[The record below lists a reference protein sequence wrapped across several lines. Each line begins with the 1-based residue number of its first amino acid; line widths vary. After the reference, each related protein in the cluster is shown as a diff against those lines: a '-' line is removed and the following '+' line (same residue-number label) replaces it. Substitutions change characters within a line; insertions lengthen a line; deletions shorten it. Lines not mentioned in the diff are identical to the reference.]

1 MIKKIVFLFLTLA
14 FAESGFAQ
22 YDYNKDCQ
30 NAYRLI
36 IELKFDSAKG
46 QIDKLSAQE
55 PENLIPLLLNNYID
69 FLSVALTE
77 DKTKFNEIRA
87 RKKERL
93 DRWENSEENSPY
105 FRMGIAQMN
114 MQWAF
119 ARVTVGEYF
128 TAALEINQAYHLLE
142 ENKLK
147 YPDFLPNAMG
157 LGVLHAMIGVVPDQY
172 QWAISLLGLS
182 GSIDQGLL
190 ELEALLN
197 SDKDEFQKFK
207 PEALFLYTFLKMNLQ
222 SNKKRLKQLDAYFR
236 EPYMEYVAQKSPLL
250 HFARASILMKESN
263 DQAISYLEKRPLEKT
278 AFKFYYPELLLAQA
292 KLYKMDEQAQAL
304 FAHYVREYPGKNFKA
319 LATQKEAWSRLLN
332 GDTLAY
338 KRLMNTILELPST
351 RIDGDKAALKEAKE
365 VASGYLPN
373 IYLLESRILFD
384 GNYLAEAL
392 KTLTDPK
399 MTPFDAQ
406 DSIELNY
413 RKARIYHHMDSIP
426 QALQFYQISLNQGA
440 KLDSYF
446 AGNSCLMMGEIYEQ
460 IGNVQKAKYYYE
472 KCLTLDFDEYRKSI
486 RAKAKAGLQGLM

>member
-1 MIKKIVFLFLTLA
+1 MIKKISFLFLILGLA
-14 FAESGFAQ
+14 GPGFAQ

-36 IELKFDSAKG
+36 IELKFDSAKI
-46 QIDKLSAQE
+46 QIDRARAND
-55 PENLIPLLLNNYID
+55 PENQIPSLLNNYID
-69 FLSVALTE
+69 FLSIALSE
-77 DKTKFNEIRA
+77 DKTKFNEIRG

-93 DRWENSEENSPY
+93 DRWEKSEENSPY
-105 FRMGIAQMN
+105 YRMGIAQMN

-142 ENKLK
+142 DNKK
-147 YPDFLPNAMG
+147 EYPDFLPNAMG

-182 GSIDQGLL
+182 GSIDQGLS

-197 SDKDEFQKFK
+197 SDKEEFQKFK

-222 SNKKRLKQLDAYFR
+222 SNNKRLKQLDAYFR
-236 EPYMEYVAQKSPLL
+236 EPNMKDVAQKSPLL
-250 HFARASILMKESN
+250 HFARASVLMKENN
-263 DQAISYLEKRPLEKT
+263 DKAISYLERRPLEQD

-292 KLYKMDEQAQAL
+292 KLYKMDQEAQPL
-304 FAHYVREYPGKNFKA
+304 FEDYVDHYPGKNFKA
-319 LATQKEAWSRLLN
+319 LAAQKEAWSQLLN

-338 KRLMNTILELPST
+338 KSLMNTILEMPST
-351 RIDGDKAALKEAKE
+351 RVDGDQSALKEAEE
-365 VASGYLPN
+365 VESGYLPN
-373 IYLLESRILFD
+373 IYLLKSRILFD
-384 GNYLAEAL
+384 GNYLKQAL
-392 KTLTDPK
+392 KTLTNSQ
-399 MTPFDAQ
+399 MIPFKAQ

-413 RKARIYHHMDSIP
+413 RKARIYHHMDSLS
-426 QALQFYQISLNQGA
+426 QALRFYQISLKQGA
-440 KLDSYF
+440 KVDSYF

-460 IGNVQKAKYYYE
+460 IGKFQKARYYYE
-472 KCLTLDFDEYRKSI
+472 KCLTLDFDEYKRSI